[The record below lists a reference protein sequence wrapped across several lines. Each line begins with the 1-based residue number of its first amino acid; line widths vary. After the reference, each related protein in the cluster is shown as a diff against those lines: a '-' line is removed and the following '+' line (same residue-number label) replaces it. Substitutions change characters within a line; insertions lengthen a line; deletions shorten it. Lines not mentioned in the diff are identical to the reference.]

1 MRGVLNPNNLSQDIV
16 GNPLR
21 DCRRSAH
28 ADPALAGRFLVALA
42 VICLLGPQAARAE
55 TRPQTIAQAFP
66 PLLRDLF
73 DPPRLRRHVRRHKSA
88 KPAAKPKDAKQDTK
102 SAAKPDADADKPV
115 AQEKGAGKKSDRT
128 TASVRLPRPRPPYL
142 GEKQAVPEQQ
152 AEKPVEPETKP
163 QQAQDNKPEPIKVP
177 RKKPEAPFPPDSQQA
192 QPAPQPTPAETPKK
206 DAEGQPKPD
215 EQKTAEQPSE
225 PSTCFTA
232 LKAVAVIKQLPSIH
246 KGGCSADDVVSLEAV
261 MMPDKRTIP
270 LHPAATL
277 RCPMAAEI
285 SVWMRDDMAPLI
297 ATLGSPLK
305 SIDNLDSFTCRGRN
319 NVPGAKLSEHGK
331 ANALDMRGFTL
342 ENGSKNVL
350 TDPHLSRDF
359 RMATRETVCKRF
371 HTVLGPGSDGYH
383 EEHIHLDLEQ
393 RRSDYRIC
401 QWDVREPVERFIA
414 AAHVAP
420 ESESG
425 QHIGLISDDAAA
437 SPDADVAPA
446 PAETT
451 KKPTPRRRRAPR
463 SH

>member
-1 MRGVLNPNNLSQDIV
+1 MRGVLNSNNAVQDIIRNRLCDFRRRARTNLAHKSLARGSVVLV
-16 GNPLR
+16 G
-21 DCRRSAH
+21 
-28 ADPALAGRFLVALA
+28 LAA
-42 VICLLGPQAARAE
+42 ICLLVPQAARAE
-55 TRPQTIAQAFP
+55 TRPQTVAQAFP

-73 DPPRLRRHVRRHKSA
+73 DPPRPRRHVRHHKSA
-88 KPAAKPKDAKQDTK
+88 KPAAKPKDAKSESK
-102 SAAKPDADADKPV
+102 PAAKPDTDVDKPV
-115 AQEKGAGKKSDRT
+115 AQDKGTGTKSEKT
-128 TASVRLPRPRPPYL
+128 VASVPLPRPRPLHL
-142 GEKQAVPEQQ
+142 GESRTTPAAEEKQR
-152 AEKPVEPETKP
+152 AERPVEPKTVPP
-163 QQAQDNKPEPIKVP
+163 QQAQ
-177 RKKPEAPFPPDSQQA
+177 
-192 QPAPQPTPAETPKK
+192 PTPAPAQAPSKE
-206 DAEGQPKPD
+206 AEGQPPKGG
-215 EQKTAEQPSE
+215 QTAEQPSE
-225 PSTCFTA
+225 AQPSTCFAA

-246 KGGCSADDVVSLEAV
+246 KGGCIADDVVSLEAV
-261 MMPDKRTIP
+261 TMPDKRTIP

-277 RCPMAAEI
+277 RCSMASEI
-285 SVWMRDDMAPLI
+285 TAWMRDDMAPLI

-319 NVPGAKLSEHGK
+319 NIPGAKLSEHGK

-342 ENGSKNVL
+342 ENGSKTVL

-393 RRSDYRIC
+393 RRNDYRIC

-437 SPDADVAPA
+437 SPDNAAPA

-451 KKPTPRRRRAPR
+451 KKPTVRKRRSSR